1 MDIRDIVES
10 LIHKYHT
17 RDPYDLADFLYI
29 RISRHELGNIRG
41 YYLKKYRIKQI
52 LLNCRLSKFE
62 EKFVLAHEIGHS
74 VMHPNI
80 NAPFLKEHSLITVS
94 KFEMAANKFAV
105 ELLIPNELLLE
116 NWQLTI
122 EQLSQLT
129 GYSEALIKLRLQ

>member
-17 RDPYDLADFLYI
+17 RDPYDLADFLHI

-52 LLNCRLSKFE
+52 LLNFRLSKFE

-94 KFEMAANKFAV
+94 KFEVAANKFAV
-105 ELLIPNELLLE
+105 ELLIPNEVLLE

-122 EQLSQLT
+122 EQLSRLT

>member
-17 RDPYDLADFLYI
+17 RDPYDLADFLHI

-62 EKFVLAHEIGHS
+62 ERFVLAHEIGHS

-94 KFEMAANKFAV
+94 KFEVAANKFAV
-105 ELLIPNELLLE
+105 ELLIPNEVLLE

-122 EQLSQLT
+122 EQLSRLT